1 MGHQSDQKL
10 LGLRAP
16 RIRRAFMMFLAFA
29 YLFVGLVHATE
40 HASENLPATFSAG
53 ISVAATDG
61 SDGDSSEKPSAV
73 AEHCHIYA
81 TALMPV
87 LAPVATRSDRSLG
100 LSFVTPK
107 LLLEDH
113 PWLDTPPPKQLT

>member
-40 HASENLPATFSAG
+40 HASESLPATFSAG

>member
-40 HASENLPATFSAG
+40 HASESLPATFSAG

-73 AEHCHIYA
+73 DEHCHIYA